1 MNKYILI
8 FLGVAIVGVVAW
20 LLLRKKSSSVAQ
32 NNTWDNPRPY
42 TPAPVVQP
50 SIPPTQVPIAVPP
63 TVPRGP
69 STEAQVKAGL
79 TLAATAGC
87 VAYTGGAGAPLCGVA
102 APLAVDLAVS
112 GGKAAYNTVKGWFK

>member
-63 TVPRGP
+63 HRPAWTFYRSAGQGRVDSRRDGWLRGVYRRRRG
-69 STEAQVKAGL
+69 SALWCRCAIG
-79 TLAATAGC
+79 
-87 VAYTGGAGAPLCGVA
+87 
-102 APLAVDLAVS
+102 S
-112 GGKAAYNTVKGWFK
+112 